1 MVRISHVL
9 KLPEYRAQ
17 MTSHMKKMFASI
29 GHMSYTENAN
39 YCLKGILYYRLE
51 YDYELYWLWK
61 LWFEVK
67 FVCSTEM
74 AGHFAAQVK
83 AKKLV
88 LTHFSQRYKGVNDNL
103 AAQDADCNVKKLVK
117 QAEKVFMT
125 GSIVAAEDFLVIPIT
140 LTQVSK

>member
-1 MVRISHVL
+1 
-9 KLPEYRAQ
+9 
-17 MTSHMKKMFASI
+17 
-29 GHMSYTENAN
+29 
-39 YCLKGILYYRLE
+39 
-51 YDYELYWLWK
+51 
-61 LWFEVK
+61 
-67 FVCSTEM
+67 M

-140 LTQVSK
+140 LTQVSKIKRLKEKEKNKVLLQSFYKQVKLLIILYGPYKKFLI

>member
-1 MVRISHVL
+1 MVCISHVL

-17 MTSHMKKMFASI
+17 MKSHMKKMFAWN
-29 GHMSYTENAN
+29 GHMSYTEIQMQIIV
-39 YCLKGILYYRLE
+39 LIGIPCYRLE
-51 YDYELYWLWK
+51 YNHELYWLWK

-125 GSIVAAEDFLVIPIT
+125 GSLVAAEDFLVIPIT
-140 LTQVSK
+140 LT

>member
-1 MVRISHVL
+1 MVCISHVL
-9 KLPEYRAQ
+9 KLPEIQ
-17 MTSHMKKMFASI
+17 NSDEKPHEKMFAWN
-29 GHMSYTENAN
+29 GHMSYTEIHMQIIV
-39 YCLKGILYYRLE
+39 LIGILYYRLE
-51 YDYELYWLWK
+51 YNHELYWLWK

-125 GSIVAAEDFLVIPIT
+125 GSTVAAEDFLVIPIT
-140 LTQVSK
+140 LT